1 MVDFNIDQAMNDIS
15 TGALEG
21 SQPVGDQLGSAPQQ
35 INQPSFD
42 PNLVI
47 PYKANGKEVQEPL
60 STVIQRASMGYNY
73 AQLMQQHKQREAA
86 IEAERQQIA
95 QQAQKWQQYDEYA
108 TQNPQWADHVR
119 SQWESRF
126 NFGGQQQGQQPFG
139 SQNQASFDQQ
149 QSVQQSQLPP
159 EVARELAEMRSFVS
173 QYKQDQQVRMQAE
186 QDHALNQ
193 EIESVAKE
201 YPDIDLSVTDPTTG
215 ESLEQQILRH
225 AQANGISTFRAAF
238 RDKMFDQLLARG
250 TTQAKEAVAKQMQQQ
265 VKNGFLGQSNSPM
278 LSQQTAG
285 LDLGRHSYH
294 SLMDMAA
301 KELGLN

>member
-15 TGALEG
+15 TGAFEA
-21 SQPVGDQLGSAPQQ
+21 SPQVGEAVGTAPQ

-47 PYKANGKEVQEPL
+47 PYKANGKELQEPL

-86 IEAERQQIA
+86 IEAEKQQIA
-95 QQAQKWQQYDEYA
+95 QQAQKWQQYDEFA
-108 TQNPQWADHVR
+108 TQNPEWAEYVR

-126 NFGGQQQGQQPFG
+126 NFGGQQQAQQPFG
-139 SQNQASFDQQ
+139 ASQNQGSFEQ
-149 QSVQQSQLPP
+149 QSSQMQLPP
-159 EVARELAEMRSFVS
+159 EVARELSEMRSFVS

-193 EIESVAKE
+193 EIETVAKE
-201 YPDIDLSVTDPTTG
+201 YPDIDLTGTDPMTG

-225 AQANGISTFRAAF
+225 AQSNGISTFRAAF
-238 RDKMFDQLLARG
+238 RDMMFDKLLARG
-250 TTQAKEAVAKQMQQQ
+250 QTQAKETVAKQMQQQ
-265 VKNGFLGQSNSPM
+265 IKSGFLGQSSSPM
-278 LSQQTAG
+278 LSQQTSG
-285 LDLGRHSYH
+285 VDLGRHSYH